1 MARHEPPVAERAL
14 IEGEFLERL
23 ERLSLVSRRRLA
35 GHGKGDRRSIR
46 KGTSIE
52 FVDYRHYTP
61 GDDPRQVDWNI
72 FRRSGNL
79 YVKQFEE
86 EEVLTAHV
94 LVDLSSSMDWGSPPK
109 GEYAA
114 RLAAALGYIILAG
127 ASRLVVG
134 TLVGPTTQTFGPA
147 WGRRQ
152 LSGLMDFLVRGA
164 GDGGRRGVS
173 HTPPEQGRMRYAP
186 TASAP
191 RPTDLDAALGGYARR
206 AEPGLAVIISDLL
219 TPKFEAGLKR
229 LLDRRFEVILL
240 HLLAPEEVHPP
251 MSGDL
256 TLIDREDG
264 SEVAITI
271 NQEAIDRYEAR
282 FRSWTGAI
290 ENFSA
295 RHGIVYL
302 RIQSGERL
310 EHVLFDRL
318 RRRGVL
324 R

>member
-1 MARHEPPVAERAL
+1 MAEKAL
-14 IEGEFLERL
+14 IEGAFLERL
-23 ERLSLVSRRRLA
+23 ERLSVVSRRRLA
-35 GHGKGDRRSIR
+35 GHGKGDRRSVR

-94 LVDLSSSMDWGSPPK
+94 LVDVSSSMDWGNPSK
-109 GEYAA
+109 AEYAA
-114 RLAAALGYIILAG
+114 RLAAALGYIALAG
-127 ASRLVVG
+127 ASRLLVA
-134 TLVGPTTQTFGPA
+134 TLAGATATTFGPA
-147 WGRRQ
+147 WGRPQ
-152 LSGLMDFLVRGA
+152 LSGLMSFLERTTSRESRVTSRESRMEPLA
-164 GDGGRRGVS
+164 ARDSRLV
-173 HTPPEQGRMRYAP
+173 TPRL
-186 TASAP
+186 
-191 RPTDLDAALGGYARR
+191 TDLDAALDGYARR
-206 AEPGLAVIISDLL
+206 AEPGLAIIVSDLL
-219 TPKFEAGLKR
+219 TPNFEAGLKR

-240 HLLAPEEVHPP
+240 HVLAPEEVHPP

-264 SEVAITI
+264 SEVAITV

-290 ENFSA
+290 ESFSA
-295 RHGIVYL
+295 RHGIIYL
-302 RIQSGERL
+302 RIQTGERL

>member
-1 MARHEPPVAERAL
+1 MPEHAL
-14 IEGEFLERL
+14 IEGAFLERL

-35 GHGKGDRRSIR
+35 GHGKGDRRSVR

-52 FVDYRHYTP
+52 FVDFRHYTP

-72 FRRSGNL
+72 YRRSGNL

-94 LVDLSSSMDWGSPPK
+94 LVDVSKSMDWGNPSK
-109 GEYAA
+109 AQYSA

-127 ASRLVVG
+127 SSRLAVG
-134 TLVGPTTQTFGPA
+134 ALGESAATTFGPA

-152 LSGLMDFLVRGA
+152 LSGLMEFLDRERSN
-164 GDGGRRGVS
+164 GG
-173 HTPPEQGRMRYAP
+173 TN
-186 TASAP
+186 
-191 RPTDLDAALGGYARR
+191 LDAALESYARR
-206 AEPGLAVIISDLL
+206 AEPGLAIIISDLL
-219 TPKFEAGLKR
+219 TPKFEAGLR
-229 LLDRRFEVILL
+229 RMLDRRFELVIL
-240 HLLAPEEVHPP
+240 HLLAPEEVNPP

-256 TLIDREDG
+256 TLVDSETAN
-264 SEVAITI
+264 EVAITL
-271 NQEAIDRYEAR
+271 NQEAIDRYTAR
-282 FRSWTGAI
+282 FRTWCDGLES
-290 ENFSA
+290 FCS
-295 RHGIVYL
+295 RHGIVYQ
-302 RIQSGERL
+302 RIQTSERL

>member
-1 MARHEPPVAERAL
+1 MAEKAL
-14 IEGEFLERL
+14 IEGAFLERL
-23 ERLSLVSRRRLA
+23 ERLSVVSRRRLA
-35 GHGKGDRRSIR
+35 GHGKGDRRSVR

-94 LVDLSSSMDWGSPPK
+94 LVDVSSSMDWGNPSK
-109 GEYAA
+109 AEYAA
-114 RLAAALGYIILAG
+114 RLAAALGYIALAG
-127 ASRLVVG
+127 ASRLLVA
-134 TLVGPTTQTFGPA
+134 TLAGATATTFGPA
-147 WGRRQ
+147 WGRPQ
-152 LSGLMDFLVRGA
+152 LSGLMSFLERTTSAESRVLSA
-164 GDGGRRGVS
+164 ERRS
-173 HTPPEQGRMRYAP
+173 LSTQHAALSTPRL
-186 TASAP
+186 
-191 RPTDLDAALGGYARR
+191 TDLDAALDGYARR
-206 AEPGLAVIISDLL
+206 AEPGLAIIVSDLL
-219 TPKFEAGLKR
+219 TPNFEAGLKR

-240 HLLAPEEVHPP
+240 HVLAPEEVHPP

-264 SEVAITI
+264 SEVAITV

-290 ENFSA
+290 ESFSA
-295 RHGIVYL
+295 RHGIIYL
-302 RIQSGERL
+302 RIQTGERL

>member
-1 MARHEPPVAERAL
+1 MNAERGTL

-35 GHGKGDRRSIR
+35 GYGKGDRRSVR
-46 KGTSIE
+46 KGTSLE
-52 FVDYRHYTP
+52 FVDFRHYVP
-61 GDDPRQVDWNI
+61 GDEPRQVDWNI
-72 FRRSGNL
+72 YRRSGTL

-94 LVDLSSSMDWGSPPK
+94 LVDVSSSMDWGNPPK
-109 GEYAA
+109 AEYSA

-134 TLVGPTTQTFGPA
+134 ALAGPTTKTFGPA

-152 LSGLMDFLVRGA
+152 LSGLVDFLPREPASGA
-164 GDGGRRGVS
+164 
-173 HTPPEQGRMRYAP
+173 TN
-186 TASAP
+186 
-191 RPTDLDAALGGYARR
+191 LDAALDSYPRR
-206 AEPGLAVIISDLL
+206 AEPGLALIITDLL

-240 HLLAPEEVHPP
+240 HVLAPEEVHPP

-264 SEVAITI
+264 SEVAITV
-271 NQEAIDRYEAR
+271 NQEAIDRYETR

-290 ENFSA
+290 ESFTA
-295 RHGIVYL
+295 RHGIIYL
-302 RIQSGERL
+302 RIQTGERL

>member
-1 MARHEPPVAERAL
+1 MSAL
-14 IEGEFLERL
+14 IEGELLERL

-35 GHGKGDRRSIR
+35 GHGKGDRRSVR

-94 LVDLSSSMDWGSPPK
+94 LVDVSSSMDWGSPSK

-134 TLVGPTTQTFGPA
+134 TLAGPTTQTFGPA

-152 LSGLMDFLVRGA
+152 LSGLMGFLEPRTPDA
-164 GDGGRRGVS
+164 GRRTTPTLSSGVDRPS
-173 HTPPEQGRMRYAP
+173 
-186 TASAP
+186 SVP
-191 RPTDLDAALGGYARR
+191 RQTDLDAALGSYARR

-219 TPKFEAGLKR
+219 TPKFEIGLKR

-240 HLLAPEEVHPP
+240 HVLAPEEVHPP

-264 SEVAITI
+264 SEVAITV
-271 NQEAIDRYEAR
+271 NQEAIDRYQTR

-290 ENFSA
+290 ESFSA
-295 RHGIVYL
+295 RHGILYL
-302 RIQSGERL
+302 RIQTGERL

>member
-1 MARHEPPVAERAL
+1 
-14 IEGEFLERL
+14 
-23 ERLSLVSRRRLA
+23 
-35 GHGKGDRRSIR
+35 
-46 KGTSIE
+46 
-52 FVDYRHYTP
+52 
-61 GDDPRQVDWNI
+61 
-72 FRRSGNL
+72 
-79 YVKQFEE
+79 
-86 EEVLTAHV
+86 
-94 LVDLSSSMDWGSPPK
+94 MDWGSPSK

-134 TLVGPTTQTFGPA
+134 TLAGPTTQTFGPA

-152 LSGLMDFLVRGA
+152 LSGLMGFLEPRTT
-164 GDGGRRGVS
+164 DDGRRTTTS
-173 HTPPEQGRMRYAP
+173 
-186 TASAP
+186 ASSVVDRPSSVP
-191 RPTDLDAALGGYARR
+191 RQTDLDAALGSYARR

-219 TPKFEAGLKR
+219 TPKFEVGLKR

-240 HLLAPEEVHPP
+240 HVLAPEEVHPP

-264 SEVAITI
+264 SEVAITV
-271 NQEAIDRYEAR
+271 NQEAIDRYQTR

-290 ENFSA
+290 ESFSA
-295 RHGIVYL
+295 RHGILYL
-302 RIQSGERL
+302 RIQTGERL

>member
-1 MARHEPPVAERAL
+1 MAEKAL
-14 IEGEFLERL
+14 IEGAFLERL
-23 ERLSLVSRRRLA
+23 ERLSVVSRRRLA
-35 GHGKGDRRSIR
+35 GHGKGDRRSVR

-94 LVDLSSSMDWGSPPK
+94 LVDVSSSMDWGNPSK
-109 GEYAA
+109 AEYAA
-114 RLAAALGYIILAG
+114 RLAAALGYIALAG
-127 ASRLVVG
+127 ASRLLVA
-134 TLVGPTTQTFGPA
+134 TLAGATATTFGPA
-147 WGRRQ
+147 WGRPQ
-152 LSGLMDFLVRGA
+152 LSGLMSFLERTTSRESRVTSRESRTEPLA
-164 GDGGRRGVS
+164 ARDSRPV
-173 HTPPEQGRMRYAP
+173 TPRL
-186 TASAP
+186 
-191 RPTDLDAALGGYARR
+191 TDLDAALDGYARR
-206 AEPGLAVIISDLL
+206 AEPGLAIIVSDLL
-219 TPKFEAGLKR
+219 TPNFEAGLKR

-240 HLLAPEEVHPP
+240 HVLAPEEVHPP

-264 SEVAITI
+264 SEVAITV

-290 ENFSA
+290 ESFSA
-295 RHGIVYL
+295 RHGIIYL
-302 RIQSGERL
+302 RIQTGERL

>member
-1 MARHEPPVAERAL
+1 MPEHAL
-14 IEGEFLERL
+14 IEGAFLERL

-35 GHGKGDRRSIR
+35 GHGKGDRRSVR

-72 FRRSGNL
+72 YRRSGNL

-94 LVDLSSSMDWGSPPK
+94 LVDVSKSMDWGSPSK
-109 GEYAA
+109 AEYSA

-127 ASRLVVG
+127 SSRLSVG
-134 TLVGPTTQTFGPA
+134 ALGETAATTFGPA

-152 LSGLMDFLVRGA
+152 LSGLMEFLDRERSN
-164 GDGGRRGVS
+164 GG
-173 HTPPEQGRMRYAP
+173 
-186 TASAP
+186 
-191 RPTDLDAALGGYARR
+191 TDLDAALEGYARR
-206 AEPGLAVIISDLL
+206 AEPGLAIIISDLL
-219 TPKFEAGLKR
+219 TPKFEAGLR
-229 LLDRRFEVILL
+229 RMLDRRFELVIL
-240 HLLAPEEVHPP
+240 HLLAPEEVNPP

-256 TLIDREDG
+256 TLVDSETA
-264 SEVAITI
+264 SEVAITL
-271 NQEAIDRYEAR
+271 NQEAIDRYTAR
-282 FRSWTGAI
+282 FRAWCEGLES
-290 ENFSA
+290 FCS
-295 RHGIVYL
+295 RHGIVYQ
-302 RIQSGERL
+302 RIQTSERL

>member
-1 MARHEPPVAERAL
+1 MAEKAL
-14 IEGEFLERL
+14 IEGAFLERL
-23 ERLSLVSRRRLA
+23 ERLSVVSRRRLA
-35 GHGKGDRRSIR
+35 GHGKGDRRSVR

-94 LVDLSSSMDWGSPPK
+94 LVDVSSSMDWGNPSK
-109 GEYAA
+109 AEYAA
-114 RLAAALGYIILAG
+114 RLAAALGYIALAG
-127 ASRLVVG
+127 ASRLLVA
-134 TLVGPTTQTFGPA
+134 TLAGATATTFGPA
-147 WGRRQ
+147 WGRPQ
-152 LSGLMDFLVRGA
+152 LAGLMSFLERTTRTEDSEQVRFA
-164 GDGGRRGVS
+164 GLRTESWRLPLS
-173 HTPPEQGRMRYAP
+173 PQS
-186 TASAP
+186 SALSP
-191 RPTDLDAALGGYARR
+191 RLTDLDAALDGYARR
-206 AEPGLAVIISDLL
+206 AEPGLAIIVSDLL
-219 TPKFEAGLKR
+219 TPNFEAGLKR

-240 HLLAPEEVHPP
+240 HVLAPEEVHPP

-264 SEVAITI
+264 SEVAITV

-282 FRSWTGAI
+282 FRSWTNAI
-290 ENFSA
+290 ESFSA
-295 RHGIVYL
+295 RHGIIYL
-302 RIQSGERL
+302 RIQTGERL

>member
-1 MARHEPPVAERAL
+1 MSAL
-14 IEGEFLERL
+14 IEGELLERL

-79 YVKQFEE
+79 YVKQFED

-94 LVDLSSSMDWGSPPK
+94 LVDVSSSMDWGSPSK

-134 TLVGPTTQTFGPA
+134 TLAGPTTQTFGPA

-152 LSGLMDFLVRGA
+152 LSGLMGFLEPETSRGS
-164 GDGGRRGVS
+164 RV
-173 HTPPEQGRMRYAP
+173 PNP
-186 TASAP
+186 ASGSPLGTRDP
-191 RPTDLDAALGGYARR
+191 RPATRSLTDLDAALGSYARR
-206 AEPGLAVIISDLL
+206 AEPGLAVVITDLL
-219 TPKFEAGLKR
+219 TPKFEIGLKR

-240 HLLAPEEVHPP
+240 HVLAPEEVHPP

-264 SEVAITI
+264 SEVAITV
-271 NQEAIDRYEAR
+271 NQEAIDRYQAR

-290 ENFSA
+290 ESFSA
-295 RHGIVYL
+295 RHGILYL
-302 RIQSGERL
+302 RIQTGERL